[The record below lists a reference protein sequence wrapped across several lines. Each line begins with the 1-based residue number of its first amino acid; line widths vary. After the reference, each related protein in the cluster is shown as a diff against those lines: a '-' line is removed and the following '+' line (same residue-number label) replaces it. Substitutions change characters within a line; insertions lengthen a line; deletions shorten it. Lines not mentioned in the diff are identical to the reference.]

1 MGDDQRQRRIVMK
14 KKLVRE
20 LILLLVITL
29 VVVTVG
35 RVTIGL
41 IRYTNYRYKYV
52 NCYLL
57 NEEFFSEYGKEYFI
71 EACGLDKTDKW

>member
-1 MGDDQRQRRIVMK
+1 MK
-14 KKLVRE
+14 NIKMNWKKE
-20 LILLLVITL
+20 LLLLLAITL
-29 VVVTVG
+29 AVVAAG

-57 NEEFFSEYGKEYFI
+57 NEEFFSEYGEEYFR
-71 EACGLDKTDKW
+71 EACGIDNLDKW